1 MIETITSEPR
11 IIKSI
16 NPAIWRLILL
26 DLSVDFKFIPHAPD
40 SLDVITLI
48 I

>member
-1 MIETITSEPR
+1 MIETIASETR
-11 IIKSI
+11 IIAII

-40 SLDVITLI
+40 SFDVVALI